1 MPKKAA
7 TSPNDDKHQVAE
19 FRKAARELECE
30 DSDERFQNALRKIV
44 DQRPTSGKKPQKSD

>member
-30 DSDERFQNALRKIV
+30 DSEDRFKSALQKV
-44 DQRPTSGKKPQKSD
+44 AKQTSREAKG